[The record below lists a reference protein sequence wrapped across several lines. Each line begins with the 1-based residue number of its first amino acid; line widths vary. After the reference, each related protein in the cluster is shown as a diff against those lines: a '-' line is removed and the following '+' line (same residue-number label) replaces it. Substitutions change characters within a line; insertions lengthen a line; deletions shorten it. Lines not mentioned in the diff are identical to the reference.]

1 MRVKWKL
8 TVASFKMYFRQREA
22 IIWSF
27 ILPLFIVSVFA
38 FVRFDSLGSIRL
50 GIVDESNGGSADL
63 LAALKKVE
71 TLKTDEGT
79 REFELAELKKGERD
93 LVLVLSPTAA
103 SGDSGSILAYTNQE
117 RVQQTQIG
125 LLVLQRFLDE
135 RLLQRTP
142 VPGRIVIR
150 SQPIKSR
157 NLTYID
163 FLLPGILAMSIM
175 QMGVFGVAFGFVS
188 LKKRGILRRL
198 SVTPISPA
206 DFIIAQV
213 VTRVAVLML
222 QIVLMVAA
230 GMLFL
235 HFHFVGNLFSMFL
248 IGVLGA
254 FVFLSIGF
262 AIAGISRSED
272 QVAPLANIITLP
284 LLFLSGIFFSR
295 SDLPHFLQ
303 RITDFFPLTHIA
315 DAMRAVAVDGATLV
329 DVSPQLLGL
338 VIWSVLTCFLA
349 VKLFR
354 WE

>member
-1 MRVKWKL
+1 MRVRWQL
-8 TVASFKMYFRQREA
+8 TIASFKMYFRQREA

-27 ILPLFIVSVFA
+27 ILPLLIVTVFA
-38 FVRFDSLGSIRL
+38 FVRFDTLGSIRL
-50 GIVDESNGGSADL
+50 GVVDESGSGADL
-63 LAALKKVE
+63 LAALTQVE
-71 TLKTDEGT
+71 TFRIEEGT
-79 REFELAELKKGERD
+79 RESELAELKKGERD
-93 LVLVLSPTAA
+93 MVLFITPAIA
-103 SGDSGSILAYTNQE
+103 SGDSGTVLVYTNQG
-117 RVQQTQIG
+117 RVQQSQIG

-135 RLLQRTP
+135 RLLQRNP
-142 VPGRIVIR
+142 LPGRIIVR
-150 SQPIKSR
+150 SQPIQSR

-163 FLLPGILAMSIM
+163 FLLPGVLSMSIM

-222 QIVLMVAA
+222 QIVVMVMA

-248 IGVLGA
+248 IGMLGA

-295 SDLPHFLQ
+295 SDLPRFLQ
-303 RITDFFPLTHIA
+303 RVTDFFPLTHIA

-329 DVSPQLLGL
+329 DVGPQLLGL
-338 VIWSVLTCFLA
+338 VIWSVLTFILA